1 MATQPGRSRST
12 RSAGR
17 STEFEAAEVAGT
29 EATAPHADAG
39 NAGASNPEF
48 RSTSSGQSARSNGQQ
63 GWTGVLKNAA
73 SSRISDQKHQASE
86 SLGQVARA
94 LRDTTDRMQDQGSTT
109 IAGYARQAAE
119 QLEQFSRRLDEQDLD
134 EMLRGAQRL
143 ARSRPWVFVG
153 TAFGLGLVAA
163 RFFKSS
169 SNAGF
174 TSASENERWRSV
186 GGTTFTPPPTE
197 PSLGSA
203 EPYGP
208 GPTS

>member
-12 RSAGR
+12 RGTGR
-17 STEFEAAEVAGT
+17 STEFDTAEVASAGT
-29 EATAPHADAG
+29 TETPHADAG
-39 NAGASNPEF
+39 YAGESSRPAGDSA
-48 RSTSSGQSARSNGQQ
+48 SGQSTQANGQQ

-73 SSRISDQKHQASE
+73 SSRISSQKHQASE
-86 SLGQVARA
+86 SIGQVARA
-94 LRDTTDRMQDQGSTT
+94 LRDTTDRIQDQGSAT

-119 QLEQFSRRLDEQDLD
+119 QLERFSRRLDEQDLD

-153 TAFGLGLVAA
+153 AAFGLGVVAA

-169 SNAGF
+169 NSNTAGRQDDD
-174 TSASENERWRSV
+174 RWESV

-197 PSLGSA
+197 PSLGA
-203 EPYGP
+203 AAPYGL

>member
-12 RSAGR
+12 RGTGR
-17 STEFEAAEVAGT
+17 STDFDTAEVASSGT
-29 EATAPHADAG
+29 TETPHADAG
-39 NAGASNPEF
+39 NAGETNRAHGDAAG
-48 RSTSSGQSARSNGQQ
+48 RQSSASNGQQ

-73 SSRISDQKHQASE
+73 SSRISSQKHQASE
-86 SLGQVARA
+86 SIGQVARA
-94 LRDTTDRMQDQGSTT
+94 LRDTTDRMQDQGSATM
-109 IAGYARQAAE
+109 AGYARQAAE
-119 QLEQFSRRLDEQDLD
+119 QLERFSRKLDEQDLD
-134 EMLRGAQRL
+134 EMLRGGQRL

-153 TAFGLGLVAA
+153 AAFGLGVVAA

-169 SNAGF
+169 SSTTAGHDDD
-174 TSASENERWRSV
+174 RWESV

-203 EPYGP
+203 APYGL

>member
-12 RSAGR
+12 RGAGR
-17 STEFEAAEVAGT
+17 STDFETAEVAST
-29 EATAPHADAG
+29 EATSMPHADAG
-39 NAGASNPEF
+39 DAGLTTGSRATASGH
-48 RSTSSGQSARSNGQQ
+48 STRSNGQQ

-73 SSRISDQKHQASE
+73 TSRISDQKHQASE

-119 QLEQFSRRLDEQDLD
+119 QIEQFSRRLDEQDLD

-143 ARSRPWVFVG
+143 ARSRPWAFVG
-153 TAFGLGLVAA
+153 AAFGLGLVAA
-163 RFFKSS
+163 RFLKSS
-169 SNAGF
+169 STAGF
-174 TSASENERWRSV
+174 SSSDERWQSV

-197 PSLGSA
+197 PSLGSTA
-203 EPYGP
+203 PYGL